1 MSQTQDI
8 LSSGAAR
15 RGCSISIMTQP
26 VEGPFSP
33 TGRPHVADHTHAD
46 VTGGWLRAATFG
58 AMDGLVSNTA
68 LIAGVA
74 ATASAHTVVISG
86 IAGLL
91 AGAFSMALGEYTSV
105 TTANEQIE
113 SEVRVERR
121 SFRKHPQAERA
132 ELVAMLTDMGM
143 TPETATRATD
153 EIHRD
158 EVKAMNFHLVQELG
172 VDPREKPS
180 PWVAAIS
187 SFLMFATG
195 AVIPL
200 IPYLL
205 AFESLAAGLAC
216 GAVGLLLAGGA
227 AARFTRQPVLWA
239 ALRQLF
245 LGAAAVAATYLV
257 GHLIGAAVTG

>member
-1 MSQTQDI
+1 MEQSA
-8 LSSGAAR
+8 G
-15 RGCSISIMTQP
+15 
-26 VEGPFSP
+26 GPFSP
-33 TGRPHVADHTHAD
+33 TGKPHVADHTHAD

-74 ATASAHTVVISG
+74 ASADAHTVVISG
-86 IAGLL
+86 VAGLL

-105 TTANEQIE
+105 MTANEQIE

-121 SFRKHPQAERA
+121 SFEKYPQAERA

-143 TPETATRATD
+143 TPETATRATE

-158 EVKAMNFHLVQELG
+158 ESKAMNFHLVQELG

-180 PWVAAIS
+180 PWVAALS
-187 SFLMFATG
+187 SFFLFAIG

-205 AFESLAAGLAC
+205 GYESLWAGLAC
-216 GAVGLLLAGGA
+216 GGVGLLLAGA
-227 AARFTRQPVLWA
+227 TAARFTRRPRIRSAV
-239 ALRQLF
+239 RQL
-245 LGAAAVAATYLV
+245 LLGGAAIALTYLV
-257 GHLIGAAVTG
+257 GYLIGVSVS